1 MMAVATYPSFMTH
14 EFRLPLASFLALLG
28 HVLVLGALYF
38 IPKPEIQAPVPLSGF
53 EMVELPS
60 PTVMPEVPNVQP
72 VVPELDPV
80 DQPME
85 MPPEPEKTVAME
97 AEVPDE
103 IVVEKNIEKVAE
115 PVARVKVM
123 VLKKPT
129 PPKVARLPQKP
140 AQQPVEKK
148 HPVKIQEVSA
158 PALSYIPPNAHVS
171 YLRNPKPFYP
181 RMARKRGME
190 GIVLLSVSVSAKG
203 LVSALSIKKSSG
215 FALLDNA
222 AKETVKK
229 WKFQP
234 AQKGLKAVN
243 AVVDVPIR
251 FSLNA
256 K

>member
-1 MMAVATYPSFMTH
+1 MMAVATSPSFMAH
-14 EFRLPLASFLALLG
+14 EFRLPFASFLALLG

-60 PTVMPEVPNVQP
+60 PTVMPQP
-72 VVPELDPV
+72 VVPELAPV
-80 DQPME
+80 DQPLE
-85 MPPEPEKTVAME
+85 MPPEPEKTVAVE
-97 AEVPDE
+97 PEVPDE
-103 IVVEKNIEKVAE
+103 IVVEKNIEKVTE
-115 PVARVKVM
+115 PIARVKVM
-123 VLKKPT
+123 VLKKPN
-129 PPKVARLPQKP
+129 PPKVARPPQKP
-140 AQQPVEKK
+140 VQQPVVKK
-148 HPVKIQEVSA
+148 YPVKIQKVSA

>member
-1 MMAVATYPSFMTH
+1 MMAVATSPSFMAH
-14 EFRLPLASFLALLG
+14 EFRLPFASFLALLG

-60 PTVMPEVPNVQP
+60 PTVMPAVPNVQP

-80 DQPME
+80 DQPLE

-97 AEVPDE
+97 PEVPDE

-129 PPKVARLPQKP
+129 PPKVARLPQKT
-140 AQQPVEKK
+140 VEKK
-148 HPVKIQEVSA
+148 HPVKIQEASA
-158 PALSYIPPNAHVS
+158 PPLSYIPPNAHVS